1 MLARF
6 HRSSRLTADSQWL
19 NKTEIDSQFIF
30 FQLRL
35 ARALLF
41 SAIPQAKLM
50 DTALP
55 RDRALCTTRKPR
67 ESLPRASHW
76 LQPVT

>member
-6 HRSSRLTADSQWL
+6 HCSSRLTADSQWL

-41 SAIPQAKLM
+41 SAIPQAKLT

-55 RDRALCTTRKPR
+55 RDRTASRPR
-67 ESLPRASHW
+67 PLHHVEA
-76 LQPVT
+76 T